1 MAQHLDRY
9 KEKYHKNHK
18 IYKSKTWKIFKINNI
33 RR

>member
-18 IYKSKTWKIFKINNI
+18 IYKSKQDMENI
-33 RR
+33 QNK